1 MILIE
6 LPAGWQGK
14 SALFIEGAILAANF
28 ATKPTDPELWLETL
42 QGSTADIKDAVTER
56 IHSQYGLLKANAYD
70 LGEVASDLEKLAD
83 FSQGFMVVWPLIE
96 EQWQDKPMSDGT
108 LRMLQALLTT
118 FMLAVDE
125 EQTHEQMREAGFDTL
140 PQLTDFLP
148 QLNTMISEVAMAADE
163 LMVGHQS
170 QSVNPYKG
178 ISRNDPCPCGSGK
191 KFKQCCAK

>member
-1 MILIE
+1 MTLIE
-6 LPAGWQGK
+6 LPAGWQGE
-14 SALFIEGAILAANF
+14 SALFVEGAILAANF

-42 QGSTADIKDAVTER
+42 QGPNAELKDAVTER
-56 IHSQYGLLKANAYD
+56 IHSQYALLKANSFD
-70 LGEVASDLEKLAD
+70 LSEIASKRDKLAD
-83 FSQGFMVVWPLIE
+83 FSEGFMVVWPLIE

-118 FMLAVDE
+118 FMLAIDE
-125 EQTHEQMREAGFDTL
+125 EQTHVQMKEAGYESL
-140 PQLTDFLP
+140 PRLKDLLP

-170 QSVNPYKG
+170 QSVNPYKEIG
-178 ISRNDPCPCGSGK
+178 RNDPCPCGSGK